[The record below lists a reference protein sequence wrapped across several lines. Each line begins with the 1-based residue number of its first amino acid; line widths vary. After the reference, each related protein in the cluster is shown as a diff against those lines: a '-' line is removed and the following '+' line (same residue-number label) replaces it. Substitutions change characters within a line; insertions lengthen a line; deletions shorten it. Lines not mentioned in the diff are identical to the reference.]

1 MSLVCTP
8 KPFDNLKNVNI
19 LLDTCVIIDASKN
32 DDVDTKLRLM
42 LEDGCTFLSLPSVR
56 EEFVCASRNMQ
67 EYGNSLAYFRS
78 LDILPLDSTYKFN
91 ADSFD

>member
-42 LEDGCTFLSLPSVR
+42 LEDGWN
-56 EEFVCASRNMQ
+56 A
-67 EYGNSLAYFRS
+67 A
-78 LDILPLDSTYKFN
+78 DDST
-91 ADSFD
+91 SL